1 MSTQFISRVE
11 RDGPALVAHESFNSA
26 AGNRS
31 SSSNNNNNNME
42 GAFKKGLPGF
52 APFSSNTSK

>member
-11 RDGPALVAHESFNSA
+11 RDGPALVAHDSFYSA
-26 AGNRS
+26 GPRS
-31 SSSNNNNNNME
+31 SSNNNME

-52 APFSSNTSK
+52 APFSSNTS

>member
-11 RDGPALVAHESFNSA
+11 RDGPAIVTHDSFDSA
-26 AGNRS
+26 GLRES
-31 SSSNNNNNNME
+31 SSKME

-52 APFSSNTSK
+52 APFSSNTSKGLD